1 MMAGY
6 LKLLLITLIF
16 SRGMKYISEAFMM
29 NKYAGNICRI
39 GIGSK
44 NLFGRKQKL
53 FLSSTPD
60 ILRHNGI
67 LENSESSF
75 DDKKSPVFI
84 MENKALNLSGCG
96 AKIVFNSHLIVEGT
110 LMGAELVCHDTSNT
124 HVTIEKGGEL
134 HADISCVETVIVKG
148 RLVGNVTCKKLKI
161 MDSGEVIGDVSAEFM

>member
-1 MMAGY
+1 
-6 LKLLLITLIF
+6 
-16 SRGMKYISEAFMM
+16 MKYISEAFMM

-39 GIGSK
+39 GIG
-44 NLFGRKQKL
+44 FGRKQKL